1 MKDYDV
7 LVIGGGPAGIGTA
20 IQTIRYGYNVEI
32 IEKNEIGGLLR
43 NANLIENFAGFPK
56 GINGNKLTSLFK
68 KQIKHLNIPI
78 LYETALEIEF
88 EDKFIIKTNKNI
100 YSSYFLVLA
109 AGTKAIIP
117 QKPDLSNL
125 PTDSYFF
132 ELTQLKNPINRKIAI
147 IGGGDAAFDYALQLS
162 EKNKINIINR
172 SEKYKGL
179 DLLFDR
185 IQQDSKIIYK
195 NQSIVEKVV
204 YYDKK
209 IRLFCSR
216 KNDNFEIDC
225 DLLGI
230 TIGREPNY
238 IKVSEN
244 VKAQKDNRYFEI
256 GDLVNGIRR
265 QASIAYGNG
274 IDVAMKIHEIK
285 KNESISKIR

>member
-1 MKDYDV
+1 MNDYDV

-20 IQTIRYGYNVEI
+20 IQTIRYGYNVAI

-56 GINGNKLTSLFK
+56 GINGDKLTSLFK
-68 KQIKHLNIPI
+68 KQIEHLNIPVFC
-78 LYETALEIEF
+78 ETALEIEF
-88 EDKFIIKTNKNI
+88 EDKFIIKTDKDT
-100 YSSYFLVLA
+100 YFSYFLVLA
-109 AGTKAIIP
+109 SGTKAIIP

-125 PTDSYFF
+125 PRGSYFF
-132 ELTQLKNPINRKIAI
+132 ELTQLKNPANQKIVI
-147 IGGGDAAFDYALQLS
+147 IGGGDAAFDYSLQLS
-162 EKNKINIINR
+162 ENNEITILNR

-179 DLLFDR
+179 DLLFNR

-230 TIGREPNY
+230 TIGREPNKINLPNEIEY
-238 IKVSEN
+238 LKNS
-244 VKAQKDNRYFEI
+244 RYFEI
-256 GDLVNGIRR
+256 GDLINGIRR

-274 IDVAMKIHEIK
+274 IDAAMKIHEIK
-285 KNESISKIR
+285 KNESIGKIR